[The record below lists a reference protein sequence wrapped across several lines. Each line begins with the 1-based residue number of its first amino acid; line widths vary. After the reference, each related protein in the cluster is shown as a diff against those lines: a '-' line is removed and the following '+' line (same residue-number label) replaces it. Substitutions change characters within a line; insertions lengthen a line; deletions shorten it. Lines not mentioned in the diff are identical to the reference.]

1 LGTRPRQ
8 PRDEGRFVLL
18 SPLPLGESW
27 GEGRSLMTF
36 EPAIQI
42 LVFGLFV
49 GGLYGVAAV
58 GLSLVFGVLR
68 VLNVAHGELLM
79 FGGYASF
86 WLFSMLGVD
95 PFVSLV
101 LTAPALFLVGLL
113 LNLLLFAH
121 VSRLEEETKI
131 KNSLLIGFGLALV
144 LQSLAIQLW
153 TADERSIN
161 PAYAGLGVNVLGIAL
176 PFTRLAGLAV
186 AILVILALHVFLR
199 TTYFGKAIRA
209 TAEDWEA
216 ATLAGVNVR
225 FVYLVTFALGSAL
238 AGVAGTLV
246 SVGYTIAPS
255 IGVAWSIKAL
265 IVVVLAGLG
274 SILGVLGAGLLL
286 GLIEAISVFAIGAP
300 YREVVGLVL
309 FVLVLLLRPQG
320 LFGRR

>member
-1 LGTRPRQ
+1 
-8 PRDEGRFVLL
+8 
-18 SPLPLGESW
+18 
-27 GEGRSLMTF
+27 MTL
-36 EPAIQI
+36 EPVVQI

-49 GGLYGVAAV
+49 GALYGVAAM

-86 WLFSMLGVD
+86 WLFTLLGVD

-101 LTAPALFLVGLL
+101 FTAPALFLAGLL
-113 LNLLLFAH
+113 LNVLLFTH

-161 PAYAGLGVNVLGIAL
+161 PAYAGLGVSVLGIAL
-176 PFTRLAGLAV
+176 PFTRLAGLVV
-186 AILVILALHVFLR
+186 AILVVLALHFFLR
-199 TTYFGKAIRA
+199 RTYFGKAIRA

-216 ATLAGVNVR
+216 AMLAGVNVR
-225 FVYLVTFALGSAL
+225 YVYLVTFALGSAL

-246 SVGYTIAPS
+246 SIGYTIAPS

-286 GLIEAISVFAIGAP
+286 GLIEALSVFAIGAP